1 LNAPLR
7 GGYNEGIREGGLGMA
22 GSHITKLALAS
33 AMQRL
38 MTEQPFERIS
48 VSDICAACGMS
59 RKSFYYHFR
68 DKYDLVGWIFETEFV
83 EPNRERSFSS
93 SWEFFDALCSYFYA
107 NRAFY
112 VNAFAMRGQNS
123 FAEYFSEFLRPLAS
137 GYFSALFP
145 GKREN
150 SFFTDFFTDAFLVSI
165 IRWLRSP
172 EPMPAQEYVARLK
185 EVVTGIARK
194 VAQEEI

>member
-1 LNAPLR
+1 
-7 GGYNEGIREGGLGMA
+7 MA

-107 NRAFY
+107 K
-112 VNAFAMRGQNS
+112 NS

>member
-1 LNAPLR
+1 
-7 GGYNEGIREGGLGMA
+7 MA

-38 MTEQPFERIS
+38 MTEQPFERIT

-68 DKYDLVGWIFETEFV
+68 DKYDLVGWIFEAQFV
-83 EPNRERSFSS
+83 VRNRERSFSS
-93 SWEFFDALCSYFYA
+93 SWQFFDALCSYFYA

>member
-1 LNAPLR
+1 
-7 GGYNEGIREGGLGMA
+7 MA

-68 DKYDLVGWIFETEFV
+68 DKYDLVGWIFEAEFV

-112 VNAFAMRGQNS
+112 VNAFAMRGQ
-123 FAEYFSEFLRPLAS
+123 
-137 GYFSALFP
+137 
-145 GKREN
+145 N

>member
-1 LNAPLR
+1 
-7 GGYNEGIREGGLGMA
+7 
-22 GSHITKLALAS
+22 
-33 AMQRL
+33 
-38 MTEQPFERIS
+38 
-48 VSDICAACGMS
+48 
-59 RKSFYYHFR
+59 
-68 DKYDLVGWIFETEFV
+68 
-83 EPNRERSFSS
+83 
-93 SWEFFDALCSYFYA
+93 
-107 NRAFY
+107 
-112 VNAFAMRGQNS
+112 MRGQNS

-145 GKREN
+145 GKRED

-172 EPMPAQEYVARLK
+172 EPMPAQEYVALLK

>member
-1 LNAPLR
+1 
-7 GGYNEGIREGGLGMA
+7 MA

-48 VSDICAACGMS
+48 VSDICTACGMS

-68 DKYDLVGWIFETEFV
+68 DKYDLVGWIFEAEFV

-123 FAEYFSEFLRPLAS
+123 FAEYFSEFCVRLPPGISARSFRGS
-137 GYFSALFP
+137 GRIPFLPTFSPMHFLFP
-145 GKREN
+145 SSAGCE
-150 SFFTDFFTDAFLVSI
+150 
-165 IRWLRSP
+165 
-172 EPMPAQEYVARLK
+172 ARNPCPRRNMSH
-185 EVVTGIARK
+185 A
-194 VAQEEI
+194 

>member
-1 LNAPLR
+1 
-7 GGYNEGIREGGLGMA
+7 MA

-48 VSDICAACGMS
+48 VSDICTACGMS

-68 DKYDLVGWIFETEFV
+68 DKYDLVGWIFEAEFV

-93 SWEFFDALCSYFYA
+93 SWEFFDALCS
-107 NRAFY
+107 
-112 VNAFAMRGQNS
+112 
-123 FAEYFSEFLRPLAS
+123 
-137 GYFSALFP
+137 YFSALFP

>member
-1 LNAPLR
+1 MP
-7 GGYNEGIREGGLGMA
+7 
-22 GSHITKLALAS
+22 GSHITKLALAA

-59 RKSFYYHFR
+59 RKSFYYHFH

-83 EPNRERSFSS
+83 DPGRKKEFSS

-107 NRAFY
+107 KRAFY

-123 FAEYFSEFLRPLAS
+123 FAEYFSEFMRPLAFA
-137 GYFSALFP
+137 YFSALFP
-145 GKREN
+145 EDEN
-150 SFFTDFFTDAFLVSI
+150 NAFTTGFFYGRVSRFHHPLAAQPGAHAAAG
-165 IRWLRSP
+165 IRR
-172 EPMPAQEYVARLK
+172 PAQGGRHGYRV
-185 EVVTGIARK
+185 
-194 VAQEEI
+194 

>member
-1 LNAPLR
+1 
-7 GGYNEGIREGGLGMA
+7 MA

-68 DKYDLVGWIFETEFV
+68 DKYDLVGWIFEAEFV

-150 SFFTDFFTDAFLVSI
+150 SFFTDFSPMHFLFPS
-165 IRWLRSP
+165 SAGC
-172 EPMPAQEYVARLK
+172 EARNPCP
-185 EVVTGIARK
+185 RRNMSHS
-194 VAQEEI
+194 